1 MYIKKKIFLLIFLLV
16 LVVAGC
22 TNNDRNETL
31 TPTGDQPLELT
42 KLSTNNK
49 LTQQPSNEA
58 KDLLSQYEEVAGI
71 YGVNDKSQLIVAID
85 VDHLER
91 FDLEDIEK
99 ELKQKVKKKFKEIK
113 VTLSTD
119 KKLQVELEQ
128 LEHRIQTNKI
138 TEKELT
144 KKINELKKLLKEE
157 T

>member
-144 KKINELKKLLKEE
+144 KEINELKKLLKEE